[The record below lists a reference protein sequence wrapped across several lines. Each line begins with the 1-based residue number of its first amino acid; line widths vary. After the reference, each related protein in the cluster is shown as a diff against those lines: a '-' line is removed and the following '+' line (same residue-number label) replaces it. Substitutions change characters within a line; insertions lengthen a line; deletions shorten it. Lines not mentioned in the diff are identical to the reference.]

1 MGATEWDGKDSVVS
15 FRWFIACLLIFVLFS
30 CLFLVL
36 RKQARKLEND
46 IDMKLV
52 AYSKIGT
59 STMPSTSA
67 DTAPL
72 LNEHVFDSLSME
84 IEQMLDKVSA
94 SHLPKMNPP
103 PIDIFDNF
111 LLIFV
116 LALWDKW

>member
-1 MGATEWDGKDSVVS
+1 M
-15 FRWFIACLLIFVLFS
+15 
-30 CLFLVL
+30 
-36 RKQARKLEND
+36 END

-94 SHLPKMNPP
+94 SHLPKKSQFVTF
-103 PIDIFDNF
+103 INF
-111 LLIFV
+111 LSIFFV
-116 LALWDKW
+116 AF

>member
-1 MGATEWDGKDSVVS
+1 MGASDWDGTESIHFFV
-15 FRWFIACLLIFVLFS
+15 AHLLHGFLSNFS
-30 CLFLVL
+30 CFFSSIVSVL

-84 IEQMLDKVSA
+84 IEQMLTKVR
-94 SHLPKMNPP
+94 
-103 PIDIFDNF
+103 
-111 LLIFV
+111 
-116 LALWDKW
+116 

>member
-1 MGATEWDGKDSVVS
+1 MGH
-15 FRWFIACLLIFVLFS
+15 FFS
-30 CLFLVL
+30 VL

-84 IEQMLDKVSA
+84 IEQMLEKVRKSM
-94 SHLPKMNPP
+94 S
-103 PIDIFDNF
+103 
-111 LLIFV
+111 LLRLI
-116 LALWDKW
+116 AHI

>member
-1 MGATEWDGKDSVVS
+1 MCIVTSKAT
-15 FRWFIACLLIFVLFS
+15 ILILIYHLDLHIQSNS
-30 CLFLVL
+30 CNLVL

-59 STMPSTSA
+59 STMPSGSS

-84 IEQMLDKVSA
+84 IEQMLEKVC
-94 SHLPKMNPP
+94 NN
-103 PIDIFDNF
+103 I
-111 LLIFV
+111 V
-116 LALWDKW
+116 

>member
-1 MGATEWDGKDSVVS
+1 MVKNRYCTFVASNFNCYET
-15 FRWFIACLLIFVLFS
+15 IFFL
-30 CLFLVL
+30 LVL

-52 AYSKIGT
+52 AYSKVGT

-84 IEQMLDKVSA
+84 IEQMLGKV
-94 SHLPKMNPP
+94 
-103 PIDIFDNF
+103 
-111 LLIFV
+111 
-116 LALWDKW
+116 

>member
-1 MGATEWDGKDSVVS
+1 M
-15 FRWFIACLLIFVLFS
+15 
-30 CLFLVL
+30 
-36 RKQARKLEND
+36 END

-94 SHLPKMNPP
+94 SHLPMMNPL
-103 PIDIFDNF
+103 PIDSFVNSLF
-111 LLIFV
+111 IFV
-116 LALWDKW
+116 VAL

>member
-1 MGATEWDGKDSVVS
+1 MGASNWDGNESILYWLLNNFLTNNVFFVS
-15 FRWFIACLLIFVLFS
+15 
-30 CLFLVL
+30 VL

-67 DTAPL
+67 ADTAPL

-84 IEQMLDKVSA
+84 IEQMLSKVWQSIR
-94 SHLPKMNPP
+94 SFCEIWK
-103 PIDIFDNF
+103 FFNF
-111 LLIFV
+111 FTVVCFV
-116 LALWDKW
+116 ADGNK

>member
-1 MGATEWDGKDSVVS
+1 M
-15 FRWFIACLLIFVLFS
+15 
-30 CLFLVL
+30 
-36 RKQARKLEND
+36 END

-94 SHLPKMNPP
+94 SHLPKMNPLH
-103 PIDIFDNF
+103 IDTFANF
-111 LLIFV
+111 LFIFV
-116 LALWDKW
+116 VAF

>member
-1 MGATEWDGKDSVVS
+1 MSKLIPCLYFVVV
-15 FRWFIACLLIFVLFS
+15 FVG
-30 CLFLVL
+30 CNKVL

-67 DTAPL
+67 ADTAPL

-84 IEQMLDKVSA
+84 IEQMLEKVVARRSGFVGLIVWC
-94 SHLPKMNPP
+94 SLQMQ
-103 PIDIFDNF
+103 INF
-111 LLIFV
+111 
-116 LALWDKW
+116 KR

>member
-1 MGATEWDGKDSVVS
+1 MCYE
-15 FRWFIACLLIFVLFS
+15 
-30 CLFLVL
+30 VL

-84 IEQMLDKVSA
+84 IEQMLEKVVA
-94 SHLPKMNPP
+94 RRM
-103 PIDIFDNF
+103 FFF
-111 LLIFV
+111 LVRLILCSLNAKTF
-116 LALWDKW
+116 